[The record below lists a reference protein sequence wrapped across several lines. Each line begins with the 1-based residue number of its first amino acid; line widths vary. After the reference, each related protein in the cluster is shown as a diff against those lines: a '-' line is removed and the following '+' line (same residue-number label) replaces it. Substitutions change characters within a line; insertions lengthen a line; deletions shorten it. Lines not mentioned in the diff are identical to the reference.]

1 MLFFNCHN
9 LDNLNKRTE
18 SYFTL
23 EHEIQTAITDL
34 RHQDIKLEA
43 KLM

>member
-1 MLFFNCHN
+1 M
-9 LDNLNKRTE
+9 NKRTE

-23 EHEIQTAITDL
+23 EHETQTAITDL
-34 RHQDIKLEA
+34 RHQDIKLEV